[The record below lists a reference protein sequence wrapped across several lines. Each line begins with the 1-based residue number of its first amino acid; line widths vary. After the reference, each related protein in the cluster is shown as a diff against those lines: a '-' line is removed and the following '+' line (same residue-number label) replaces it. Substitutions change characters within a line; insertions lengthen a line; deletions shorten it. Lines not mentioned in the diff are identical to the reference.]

1 MLLRIEKLRRD
12 HRVDDFRCGRPEL
25 DQFLSRY
32 AFPAQQANGSVTYVG
47 LADEDVVGFYTL
59 VTADVAIEE
68 AHERLAKGLGRYPVP
83 LVVLARLAVRSDW
96 QRRGIANGLLRD
108 AMTRTLLVGDIVGVR
123 ALAVHAKDEPTAS
136 FYARFGFTPS
146 PTDPLHLYVLTK
158 DIHRLLRNEK

>member
-1 MLLRIEKLRRD
+1 VLLRIEKLRRE
-12 HRVDDFRCGRPEL
+12 HRVENFTCGRPEL
-25 DQFLSRY
+25 DRFLTRF

-59 VTADVAIEE
+59 VTAHVTIEE

-96 QRRGIANGLLRD
+96 QGRRIASGLLRD

-123 ALAVHAKDEPTAS
+123 ALAVHAKDEPTSA
-136 FYARFGFTPS
+136 FYERFGFIPS
-146 PTDPLHLYVLTK
+146 PTDPLHLYMLTK
-158 DIHRLLRNEK
+158 DIHRFLSNKA